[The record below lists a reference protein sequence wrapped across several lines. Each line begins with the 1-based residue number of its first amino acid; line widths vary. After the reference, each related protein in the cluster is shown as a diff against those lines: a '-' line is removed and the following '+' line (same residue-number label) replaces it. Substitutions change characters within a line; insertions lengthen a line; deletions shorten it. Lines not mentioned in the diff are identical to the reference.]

1 MKFKNR
7 FANKSSRFLI
17 IFFAVFIFVT
27 LTGCMKLL
35 NLQVPDGVYV
45 VGDWNEWMPT
55 NNDRMN
61 YDSQVDAYTFTLPS
75 ASITYAKT
83 SSGDDLFVGSYKV
96 LYKESGVTKVS
107 SNIYVWKDNLDTSE
121 SSQTITIY
129 ATPTVMVDGKA
140 KGVGDSEKCTGDWY
154 IAGTFNNWAL
164 EKMTYD
170 ATNNIYYL
178 EKSVT
183 LTDHTVQYKMARK
196 TDWKPY
202 ELQFDG
208 QTYNAGYGVQAT
220 FVSPKIDAVTLVFQY
235 DPKFSVLTC
244 KLKEEE

>member
-61 YDSQVDAYTFTLPS
+61 YDSQAYTFTLPS

-220 FVSPKIDAVTLVFQY
+220 FVSPKINAVTLVFQY

-244 KLKEEE
+244 KLKEDE